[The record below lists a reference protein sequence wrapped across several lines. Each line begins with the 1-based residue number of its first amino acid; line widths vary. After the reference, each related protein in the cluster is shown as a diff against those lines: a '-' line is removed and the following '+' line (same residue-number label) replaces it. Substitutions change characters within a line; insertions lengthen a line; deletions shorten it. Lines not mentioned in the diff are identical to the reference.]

1 MGNIG
6 QKEVRRKELR
16 DMKMKKAGITNVVI
30 VWMIVMMIWFPLIE
44 AQSQTLNAGPG
55 EIGNTTAF
63 PMASEPVAITSGP
76 KEHLFAT
83 YYGINS
89 WSADQ
94 RYVTVLETPIKYRL
108 PTENDPATLGLVDL
122 ETKEFTPLAETV
134 AWNFQQGCMAH
145 WLGTFPNSRII
156 YNDMVDG
163 KYVSIIMDVHTKRK
177 IKTIPYPVSA
187 VSPNGKEAIS
197 INFSRLRIT
206 RTAYGYGGDGQDSR
220 LSVQFPKDDGL
231 FHVDL
236 ETGKGKLLVSMH
248 NVKEQVPD
256 VPEEGIEY
264 FNHTLFSR
272 KGGKIFWLARAI
284 PHRNTTAFTV
294 NKDGTNLRRCFPDG
308 WGGSHFDWL
317 TEDDLMIT
325 AKYKAKGDGHVLF
338 TVDRDNYR
346 RLGNGLLDYDGHG
359 AFSPDGKWMVT
370 DTYPSKALYEQK
382 LYLMNMKTEAVLPLG
397 RYVHPPVFRENGK
410 DAACDLHPRW
420 SPKGDMIGFNSI
432 HTGQRQAYIIKLK

>member
-1 MGNIG
+1 
-6 QKEVRRKELR
+6 
-16 DMKMKKAGITNVVI
+16 MKKAGITKTAI
-30 VWMIVMMIWFPLIE
+30 LWMVVMMIWPAFVG
-44 AQSQTLNAGPG
+44 AQSQTSSAGPR

-122 ETKEFTPLAETV
+122 QTNEFIPLAETR

-145 WLGTFPNSRII
+145 WLARYPNSRII
-156 YNDMVDG
+156 YNDMVGG

-177 IKTIPYPVSA
+177 IKTIPYPVGA
-187 VSPNGKEAIS
+187 VSPNGREAVS
-197 INFSRLRIT
+197 INFSRLRTT
-206 RTAYGYGGDGQDSR
+206 REAYGYGGDGQDAR

-231 FHVDL
+231 FLVDL
-236 ETGKGKLLVSMH
+236 DTGRAELLVSIH
-248 NVKEQVPD
+248 DVKEQVPE
-256 VPEEGIEY
+256 VPDEGIGY
-264 FNHTLFSR
+264 FNHVVFSR
-272 KGGKIFWLARAI
+272 EGGKIFWLSRAI
-284 PHRNTTAFTV
+284 PDRNTTAFTV
-294 NKDGTNLRRCFPDG
+294 NRDGTNMLRCFPDG

-325 AKYKAKGDGHVLF
+325 AKYKAKADAHILF
-338 TVDRDNYR
+338 TVGRDNYK

-370 DTYPSKALYEQK
+370 DTYPSKDSLYEQK
-382 LYLMNMKTEAVLPLG
+382 LYLMNMKTEAVLPMG
-397 RYVHPPVFRENGK
+397 RYVHPPKFRENGK
-410 DAACDLHPRW
+410 DAQCDLHPRW
-420 SPKGDMIGFNSI
+420 SPNGDMIGFNSVT
-432 HTGQRQAYIIKLK
+432 TGSRQAYIIKLK